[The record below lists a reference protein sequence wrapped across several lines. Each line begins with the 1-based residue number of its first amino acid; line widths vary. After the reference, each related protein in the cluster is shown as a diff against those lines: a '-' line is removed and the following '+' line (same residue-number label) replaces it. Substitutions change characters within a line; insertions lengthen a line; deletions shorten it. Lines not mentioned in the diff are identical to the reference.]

1 MENLRKIGKEYGKYK
16 LEFKKVDKNPIE
28 QFKKWLDEAITA
40 DVLEPTSMILS
51 TSTLDGK
58 PSSRALLLKEIFDNT
73 FCFFTNYQ
81 SKKGK
86 QIAVNPYGSLLFF
99 WPDFERQVTM
109 EGEIKQ
115 LSKEKSDEYFKT
127 RPEQSKI
134 GAWASPQSSVIP
146 NKKYIE
152 NIQKDFEKRFV
163 RIPVIKPPHWGGYQF
178 IPISI
183 EFWQG
188 RPNRLHDRILFTK
201 EKNGEW
207 KKELLA
213 P

>member
-1 MENLRKIGKEYGKYK
+1 M
-16 LEFKKVDKNPIE
+16 
-28 QFKKWLDEAITA
+28 DEAITA